1 MANLDRVA
9 KLRDR
14 LKTLQLD
21 AVVVTHPSN
30 RRYLTGFEGDDM
42 PPNESSGH
50 VVVGLS
56 RAVLVVSSLEA
67 QRATEQAT
75 GFEVFHRIRPLAAAD
90 AAVLKDIGAK
100 RVGFEADAILYQDY
114 VTLRE
119 NLGEDVELIPV
130 GETINNIRAIKSPEE
145 IAVIERAIDITDQAF
160 ERVSE
165 TIKEGD
171 TERAVAFRLDMAMR
185 ELGAT
190 GNSFPTIV
198 ASGPNAA
205 LPHHEPSDRVIQ
217 AGEPIVIDM
226 GAMVDGYCA
235 DLTRTVWVGEPN
247 ETLRAIYPVVQRAIA
262 ETEAELQPGMPGREG
277 DGIAREVISGAG
289 YGEYFMHGLGHG
301 VGVRVHEGP
310 NMSPRSEEALEPGHI
325 VTIEPGIYLPG
336 QGGVRIEDVAVIE
349 ENGIRVLT
357 KARKRELDS

>member
-1 MANLDRVA
+1 MANLDRVD

-14 LKTLQLD
+14 LTQLKLD

-30 RRYLTGFEGDDM
+30 RRYLTGFEGDDI

-50 VVVGLS
+50 VVVGLT
-56 RAVLVVSSLEA
+56 RAVIIVSPLEA
-67 QRATEQAT
+67 QRAREQAT
-75 GFEVFHRIRPLAAAD
+75 GFEVFHQIRPLAAAD
-90 AAVLKDIGAK
+90 AAVLKEIGAM
-100 RVGFEADAILYQDY
+100 RVGFEADAILYNDY
-114 VTLRE
+114 IALRE
-119 NLGEDVELIPV
+119 KLDDDVELVPV
-130 GETINNIRAIKSPEE
+130 GDTINALRAIKSPEE
-145 IAVIERAIDITDQAF
+145 IAIIERAIDITDRAF
-160 ERVSE
+160 ERVAE
-165 TIKEGD
+165 TIQEGD

-205 LPHHEPSDRVIQ
+205 LPHHEPSERAIH

-247 ETLRAIYPVVQRAIA
+247 ETLRAIYPVVQRAIE

-310 NMSPRSEEALEPGHI
+310 SMAPRVEEPLEPGHI

-349 ENGIRVLT
+349 ENGIRILT
-357 KARKRELDS
+357 KARKLQLDK